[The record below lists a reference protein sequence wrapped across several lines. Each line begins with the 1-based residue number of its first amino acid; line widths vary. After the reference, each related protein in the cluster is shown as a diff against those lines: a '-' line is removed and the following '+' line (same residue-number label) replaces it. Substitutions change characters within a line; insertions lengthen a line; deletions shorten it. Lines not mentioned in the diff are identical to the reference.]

1 VIAAE
6 DEEVLGILDLV
17 RQEKADGLQRL
28 LSSVDVVSQEEVVGF
43 RRESTIFEQTQEIVI
58 LAMNIA
64 TNLEISLWTRE
75 S

>member
-1 VIAAE
+1 MIAAE